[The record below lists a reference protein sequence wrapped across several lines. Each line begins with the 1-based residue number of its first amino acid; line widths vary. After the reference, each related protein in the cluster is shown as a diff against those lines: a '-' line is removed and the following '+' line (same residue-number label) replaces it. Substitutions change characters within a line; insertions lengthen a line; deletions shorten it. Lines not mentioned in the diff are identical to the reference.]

1 MCRAF
6 KFDPET
12 KLHILE
18 LFDRDLAYLPAR
30 FVHQVEKARWGQ
42 VSPLLLGA
50 QLCKHAFYF
59 PLSRRNLL
67 AASSVFTNTS
77 KVVKV
82 YLCQTFNG
90 TIQTLADMAAHLYAI
105 ANGRD
110 KFESTLPVDV
120 FPLEILELLEK
131 WSDHAHCAPFAPS
144 LAIDDK

>member
-1 MCRAF
+1 MSSSVCHEYHVVCRAF

-18 LFDRDLAYLPAR
+18 LFDRDLAFLPAR

-67 AASSVFTNTS
+67 AVSSVFTNTS

-82 YLCQTFNG
+82 YLSFSSCVR
-90 TIQTLADMAAHLYAI
+90 H
-105 ANGRD
+105 
-110 KFESTLPVDV
+110 STARSKP
-120 FPLEILELLEK
+120 
-131 WSDHAHCAPFAPS
+131 
-144 LAIDDK
+144 